1 MFEVDGGLEVDRRLE
16 VGRVLEVGRG
26 LEVDRVLE
34 VGRVLEVDRRLEV
47 GRGLEVCCDDNTAA
61 VFTVTIK
68 ENQSNKD
75 QFQRNHEAI
84 ESRALYVTGKM
95 S

>member
-1 MFEVDGGLEVDRRLE
+1 MFEVDGGLEVDR
-16 VGRVLEVGRG
+16 GI
-26 LEVDRVLE
+26 
-34 VGRVLEVDRRLEV
+34 
-47 GRGLEVCCDDNTAA
+47 EVCCDITAA

-68 ENQSNKD
+68 KNQSNKD